1 MADRKKSNLTRR
13 SFLKIVGAAGV
24 AAAASDLWL
33 PRRFLGQTG
42 SVARLGIIP
51 AMPIIPGSPTSGD
64 ASNIMSLI
72 YDWLFRLEGPDQVF
86 TPSLA
91 TEATPSEQAKVWNI
105 KLRQGVKFHHG
116 SEFNAED
123 VIYTMNRWFDPAVGS
138 GLANL
143 FKQVDKVE
151 AVGRYEVK
159 ISLKMRDPD
168 FLLKFLD
175 YSSAMMSADFD
186 NEGQGNNI
194 PSGTG
199 AFRVVE
205 HTPNQRMLLEK
216 NSDYFIPGL
225 PKVDRFE
232 VHFIKEVPAQ
242 MLALEAGNIDLI
254 RWVSFDQLVQYQNH
268 PRINLITVPLANLCP
283 ISFDVTQKPF
293 DDPRVRRAAKLV
305 VERTQLMEAVAYGHG
320 LLNNDDYVWPGSQWH
335 TKLPLRQRNI
345 AAAKKLL
352 AEAGY
357 KNGFS
362 IDVYCSNNRPPTLE
376 MVLAYKDMAKEAGI
390 NVEVKSFAQDIFMGQ
405 YWLKTPA
412 MCTSWGHRENPLD
425 LLNVLVRSDAAWNE
439 GKYVNPALDNLLN
452 QCGEELDATKR
463 KAYYLEIQ
471 KILSEDG
478 PGIIPFFYNAFGAS
492 GKRVR
497 GFQMTRN
504 FISDYR
510 HVEVV

>member
-1 MADRKKSNLTRR
+1 MDDHKKSKLNRR
-13 SFLKIVGAAGV
+13 SFLKVATAAGV
-24 AAAASDLWL
+24 AAATSNLWL
-33 PRRFLGQTG
+33 PRHLKAQAG

-51 AMPIIPGSPTSGD
+51 AMPILPGNITSGD
-64 ASNIMSLI
+64 GSNIASII
-72 YDWLFRLEGPDQVF
+72 YDWLFRLEGPEQVF

-91 TEATPSEQAKVWNI
+91 TEGTPSEEARVWSL

-116 SEFNAED
+116 TEFCAED
-123 VIYTMNRWFDPAVGS
+123 VVYTMNRWLDPAVGS
-138 GLANL
+138 GLAIL

-159 ISLKMRDPD
+159 VSLKVKDPD

-175 YSSAMMSADFD
+175 YNAGMLSREFD
-186 NEGQGNNI
+186 NVGQGNNI

-205 HTPNQRMLLEK
+205 HTPNQRIILEK
-216 NSDYFIPGL
+216 NPNYFIPGL

-232 VHFIKEVPAQ
+232 VHFVKEVPAQ

-254 RWVSFDQLVQYQNH
+254 RWVSFDQLLQYRNH
-268 PRINLITVPLANLCP
+268 PRVNLITVPLANLCP
-283 ISFDVTQKPF
+283 ISFDSTQKPF

-305 VERTQLMEAVAYGHG
+305 VDRAQMMEAVAYGEG
-320 LLNNDDYVWPGSQWH
+320 LLNNDDYVWPGSPWH
-335 TKLPLRQRNI
+335 TALPLKQRNL
-345 AAAKKLL
+345 AEARKLL

-357 KNGFS
+357 SSGFS

-376 MVLAYKDMAKEAGI
+376 MVLAYKEMAKEAGI
-390 NVEVKSFAQDIFMGQ
+390 NVEVKSFAQDIFYAQ
-405 YWLKTPA
+405 YWLKTPG
-412 MCTSWGHRENPLD
+412 MCASWGHRENPLD

-439 GKYVNPALDNLLN
+439 GKYVNPALDKLLD
-452 QCGEELDATKR
+452 QCGEELDPAKR

-478 PGIIPFFYNAFGAS
+478 PGVVPFFYNAFGAS
-492 GKRVR
+492 SKRVR

-510 HVEVV
+510 GVEVV